1 VTPDLSASRQD
12 VNPRRGRG
20 TTITEHGGCSI
31 KFRDVAPITG
41 ARNPRRRFLNYGFA
55 GGVSTGAA
63 MDTLAAPELP
73 VTSNGC
79 HGIEGRR
86 HSSGAALALSRWR
99 HRTAACQSS
108 ASKRVQIGASLTWSC
123 SRIRDEH
130 GARIATCV
138 GLLADASRRS
148 AL

>member
-1 VTPDLSASRQD
+1 MTPDLSASRQD
-12 VNPRRGRG
+12 INPRRGRG
-20 TTITEHGGCSI
+20 TTITEHGVCSI

-55 GGVSTGAA
+55 GGVDRSG
-63 MDTLAAPELP
+63 DGHVGGPELP

-86 HSSGAALALSRWR
+86 HSLGAALALSRWR

-108 ASKRVQIGASLTWSC
+108 ATKRVQIGASLTWSC